1 MPKISVIV
9 PVYKAEKYIE
19 ACTAAILG
27 QTEPDLELLLVD
39 DGSPDESGAICDRL
53 ADTDERIRVIHKPNG
68 GASSARNRGLSEAT
82 GRYVMFCDSD
92 DRPAENWC
100 KELLNAMEAGGADLC
115 VCGYYCV
122 KDGKTVRE
130 SVIRSEDG
138 KPVDTD
144 LWTLFDIRQLN
155 TPWNKIFR
163 RSALEANA
171 LRFDETMTD
180 GEDQYFNL
188 RYLEK
193 AGQRI
198 RILPQALYYYT
209 EDNAQSVTSRY
220 IPHMWEQKKKSFT
233 LLHDLIFAEGT
244 DNATHEGAFYD
255 SYVDAISRVLR
266 NNMSAGN
273 KIRTSQKIKMNT
285 EILRDPVCIEAT
297 KKCACK
303 MVSKRCVRLMKLR
316 SYRPIHLIGKFT

>member
-53 ADTDERIRVIHKPNG
+53 AQTDSRIRVIHKENG
-68 GASSARNRGLSEAT
+68 GASSARNRGLDEAT

-92 DRPAENWC
+92 DRPHPDWC
-100 KELLNAMEAGGADLC
+100 KELLAAMEAGGANLC
-115 VCGYYCV
+115 VCGYACV

-138 KPVDTD
+138 KAVDTD
-144 LWTLFDIRQLN
+144 LWTLFDARLLN
-155 TPWNKIFR
+155 SPCNKIFR
-163 RSALEANA
+163 RSAIEASA

-180 GEDQYFNL
+180 GEDQFFNL
-188 RYLEK
+188 CYLQN

-198 RILPQALYYYT
+198 RILPQALYFYT
-209 EDNAQSVTSRY
+209 TDNAASVTSRY
-220 IPHMWEQKKKSFT
+220 IPNMWEQKKKSYA
-233 LLHDLIFAEGT
+233 LLHNLIFAEGT
-244 DNATHEGAFYD
+244 DNSAHEGAFYD

-273 KIRTSQKIKMNT
+273 KIKTSQKIKMNT
-285 EILRDPVCIEAT
+285 RILRDPVCIEAT

-303 MVSKRCVRLMKLR
+303 MVSKRFVRLMKLR